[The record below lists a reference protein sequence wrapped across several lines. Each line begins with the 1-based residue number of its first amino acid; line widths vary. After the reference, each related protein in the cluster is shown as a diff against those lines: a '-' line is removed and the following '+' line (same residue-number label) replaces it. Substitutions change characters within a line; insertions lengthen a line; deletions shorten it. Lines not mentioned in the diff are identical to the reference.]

1 MMTERQRRSCE
12 QDMISEFRI
21 VFFSWRVLIILTVF
35 SALFAWLASVLINPS
50 AGYIVV
56 IGMIG
61 HYMVDEP
68 CHFCC
73 DVHDNWF
80 VVVTLA
86 SAGSHVESGSL
97 LFSYPIA

>member
-1 MMTERQRRSCE
+1 
-12 QDMISEFRI
+12 
-21 VFFSWRVLIILTVF
+21 VLIVLTVF
-35 SALFAWLASVLINPS
+35 GALFAWIASVLINRS

-61 HYMVDEP
+61 HYMVYETF
-68 CHFCC
+68 HFCC

-86 SAGSHVESGSL
+86 SVGSHVESGSL
-97 LFSYPIA
+97 PFSYPIA